1 MRIECDDLRET
12 LNAASKTL
20 TASHQVREGHL
31 RSSAFICGFIALCI
45 TSSTA
50 AEISVRD
57 DLDRPIQLKQPAR
70 RIVTLAPFLTEL
82 VYAAGAGERV
92 VGVSAYSDYPPEARK
107 LPQVSSAAG
116 VSVEQVA
123 ALKPDL
129 VLAWRD
135 GVRPEDVERIARL
148 GAAVFVAQ
156 ARSLDDVP
164 RLLGAI
170 GRLAGVDVAPVAA
183 GYARSL
189 ERIRRDYAGKPKLAV
204 FLEIWHRPLT
214 TISGRHF
221 MNEALEICGARN
233 VFKDLDG
240 VAPLV
245 SWEQVYER
253 DPEAIVGAGS
263 AANAEEFAANWR
275 GRGTLAA
282 VKAKRLVFVE
292 ADTIQRPTTRTPDGV
307 ARLCEGLDGTRRR

>member
-1 MRIECDDLRET
+1 
-12 LNAASKTL
+12 L
-20 TASHQVREGHL
+20 TRG
-31 RSSAFICGFIALCI
+31 AFSCFFTAFCI
-45 TSSTA
+45 TSSVA
-50 AEISVRD
+50 APISLHD
-57 DLDRPIQLKQPAR
+57 DLDRPVELQAPAR

-92 VGVSAYSDYPPEARK
+92 VGVSAYSDFPLEARK

-156 ARSLDDVP
+156 ARTLADVP
-164 RLLGAI
+164 RLLHAV

-183 GYARSL
+183 GYERSL
-189 ERIRRDYAGKPKLAV
+189 ERIRREYAGKPKLAV

-253 DPEAIVGAGS
+253 DPEAVVGAGS

-275 GRGTLAA
+275 SRDTLAA

-292 ADTIQRPTTRTPDGV
+292 ADTIQRPTTRTPDGI
-307 ARLCEGLDGTRRR
+307 AHLCERLDGARNR

>member
-1 MRIECDDLRET
+1 MAVPNLMRCGKSFRGCVLSISKVIA
-12 LNAASKTL
+12 LNS
-20 TASHQVREGHL
+20 HL
-31 RSSAFICGFIALCI
+31 RSSAFICGFIAFCI

-50 AEISVRD
+50 AEISLRD

-92 VGVSAYSDYPPEARK
+92 VGVSAYSDFPPEASK

-156 ARSLDDVP
+156 ARTLADVP
-164 RLLGAI
+164 RALDAVGPVW
-170 GRLAGVDVAPVAA
+170 GVAVAPVAA
-183 GYARSL
+183 GYQRSL
-189 ERIRRDYAGKPKLAV
+189 ERIRRDYAA
-204 FLEIWHRPLT
+204 RP
-214 TISGRHF
+214 
-221 MNEALEICGARN
+221 
-233 VFKDLDG
+233 
-240 VAPLV
+240 
-245 SWEQVYER
+245 
-253 DPEAIVGAGS
+253 
-263 AANAEEFAANWR
+263 
-275 GRGTLAA
+275 
-282 VKAKRLVFVE
+282 
-292 ADTIQRPTTRTPDGV
+292 
-307 ARLCEGLDGTRRR
+307 